1 MGQMTPAPE
10 STIAPVSVRPMPPA
24 PVSAKGASVSAN
36 GTAPATDGL
45 FSSFRPDIAA
55 GVVVFLVALPLCL
68 GIAQASGAPLLSGLI
83 AGFIGGL
90 VVAGISQSPLSVSGP
105 AAGLAVIVA
114 SGISTLGF
122 RAFLVAV
129 LLAGAMQLA
138 LGVARLG
145 VIAHYFPIAVI
156 KGMLAAIGVLIIMKQ
171 LPHAVGYDAVSEGD
185 LLFRQ
190 ADGSTVFSSLAQAF
204 SAFTPAAVA
213 VALAGFATH
222 FGWVALQKRV
232 KAVRMVPAALVL
244 VVVGAL
250 VALAWPGAKLEAEHL
265 VALPRF
271 SDFSSVM
278 AAVVTPDFSRLGDAK
293 VWTVA
298 ATLAIVASIETLLS
312 LEAIDRLDPMR
323 RISPP
328 NRELI
333 AQGAGN
339 MLSGLIGGLPITSVI
354 VRSSANVMAG
364 GRTRLSAM
372 THGVLLL
379 LAVLFLAP
387 LFNQVPLA
395 ALAVVLLLVGAKLT
409 PPSLWRAMWR
419 AGLSQFIPFAVT
431 VFAVVFT
438 DLLKGTF
445 IGLAVGLVFAVRA
458 QQKNAIAITRSPGA
472 MLIRFTKD
480 MTFLQKAQLKE
491 ALRAAE
497 PGTVVTID
505 RSACDFIDDDIEE
518 LLLEFSQLAP
528 GRRITVKEKLPQ
540 AAIARRLL
548 LSPGH

>member
-1 MGQMTPAPE
+1 MSAEAQPVVAPDAAPTSAAPTSAPE
-10 STIAPVSVRPMPPA
+10 RTPS
-24 PVSAKGASVSAN
+24 
-36 GTAPATDGL
+36 TDGL
-45 FSSFRPDIAA
+45 FSSFRSDIAA
-55 GVVVFLVALPLCL
+55 GLVVFLVALPLCL

-83 AGFIGGL
+83 AGFVGGL

-114 SGISTLGF
+114 SGISSLGF

-129 LLAGAMQLA
+129 LLAGLMQLA

-171 LPHAVGYDAVSEGD
+171 LPHAVGYDADFEGD
-185 LLFRQ
+185 LTFRQ
-190 ADGSTVFSSLAQAF
+190 ADGSNSFTSLARAF
-204 SAFTPAAVA
+204 RALTPAAVA
-213 VALAGFATH
+213 VSLACFAMH
-222 FGWVALQKRV
+222 FAWAALQKRV
-232 KAVRMVPAALVL
+232 RALRLVP
-244 VVVGAL
+244 GAL
-250 VALAWPGAKLEAEHL
+250 LMVAAGAVVALTWPGTRLAAEHL

-271 SDFSSVM
+271 DSFSSVLG
-278 AAVVTPDFSRLGDAK
+278 AVVTPDFSRLTDAK
-293 VWTVA
+293 VWGVA
-298 ATLAIVASIETLLS
+298 VTLAIVASIETLLS
-312 LEAIDRLDPMR
+312 LEAVDRLDPLR

-333 AQGAGN
+333 AQGTGN
-339 MLSGLIGGLPITSVI
+339 VVSGLIGGLPITSVI

-372 THGVLLL
+372 THGVFLLT
-379 LAVLFLAP
+379 AVLFLAP
-387 LFNQVPLA
+387 LFNQIPLA

-409 PPSLWRAMWR
+409 PVSLWRSMWR
-419 AGLSQFIPFAVT
+419 AGLPQFIPFAVT
-431 VFAVVFT
+431 VGAVVFT

-458 QQKNAIAITRSPGA
+458 QQRNAIAIVREPGA

-491 ALRAAE
+491 ALRSAE
-497 PGTVVTID
+497 PGTSVTID
-505 RSACDFIDDDIEE
+505 RSVCDFVDDDIEE

-528 GRRITVKEKLPQ
+528 GRRITVKEDLPQ
-540 AAIARRLL
+540 AAVARRLL
-548 LSPGH
+548 LSPAH